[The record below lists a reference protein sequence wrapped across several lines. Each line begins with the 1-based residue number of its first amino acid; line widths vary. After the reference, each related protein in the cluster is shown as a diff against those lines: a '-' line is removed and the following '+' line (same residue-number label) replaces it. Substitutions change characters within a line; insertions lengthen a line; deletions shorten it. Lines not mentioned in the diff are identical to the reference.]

1 MNNNLKS
8 MNPPRPKNP
17 RTKVVRFWTE
27 GKMAESA
34 YERLN
39 QLRAASRDDEARVLL
54 NEWIL

>member
-1 MNNNLKS
+1 
-8 MNPPRPKNP
+8 MNPPTPKNP

-39 QLRAASRDDEARVLL
+39 ELRATSRDDEARVLL